1 MMGGD
6 LPSSDAWTTSL
17 LTNPELIAVD
27 QHTTSSRPVITTDK
41 VVVWVARTVAVDR
54 QYLAIFNMRDEKSTF
69 QYSWKELGFE
79 APAYRV
85 RDLWERR
92 DVGTAKS
99 ITVELPAHGV
109 MLYGVSSEGDTE
121 GRPQ

>member
-1 MMGGD
+1 
-6 LPSSDAWTTSL
+6 
-17 LTNPELIAVD
+17 
-27 QHTTSSRPVITTDK
+27 
-41 VVVWVARTVAVDR
+41 VARAESEDR
-54 QYLAIFNMRDEKSTF
+54 LYLAIFNLGDEKSTF
-69 QYSWKELGFE
+69 RYSWKELGFE
-79 APAYRV
+79 GPAYRL

-109 MLYGVSSEGDTE
+109 MLYEVSSEDDTE